1 MREKKKMSN
10 FAVAKGEVALVST
23 IQLAEME
30 SFSPFEREF
39 KGCHY
44 ARVEKWSNIYTLL
57 ILIRNARI
65 NWKENRNDFRIQ
77 CRG

>member
-1 MREKKKMSN
+1 MSN

-44 ARVEKWSNIYTLL
+44 ARVKIKEVIYTLF
-57 ILIRNARI
+57 II
-65 NWKENRNDFRIQ
+65 N
-77 CRG
+77 